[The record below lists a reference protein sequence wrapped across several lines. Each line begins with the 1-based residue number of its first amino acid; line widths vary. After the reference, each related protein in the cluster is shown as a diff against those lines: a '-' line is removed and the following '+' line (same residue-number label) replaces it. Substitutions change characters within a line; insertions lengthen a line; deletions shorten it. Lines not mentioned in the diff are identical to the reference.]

1 MFKQVNMVK
10 VVETEVV
17 NSQHAPINGNY
28 TTPLTTAYRDLAGEF
43 PLLSPSL

>member
-1 MFKQVNMVK
+1 MFKHINVDK

-28 TTPLTTAYRDLAGEF
+28 TTLLTTTYRDLAREF
-43 PLLSPSL
+43 PLLSLSL